1 MERYL
6 IKRLPGLLFLC
17 FLCTCVRAQAS
28 TEAGQVSGIVFVCPP
43 CNSACDELS
52 FAAAGTCPHCSMTL
66 VDCDSITQ
74 VDERRTVAF
83 YLQSGVEVL
92 DFAGPL
98 EVLTYA
104 GFEVFTVSKT
114 KAPIISQ
121 GVLKVIPDYSVKD
134 APSADIIAVFGGNG
148 FNTSQD
154 TAVTNW
160 IKRQQDVELYFSVC
174 TGALILAETGILD
187 GKTATTFHNA
197 LDALEENYPEVKVLR
212 NVRYVDNGNV
222 ISTAGISA
230 GIDGALHL
238 VAKLK
243 GYNAARATAYN
254 MEYDNW
260 RPNAGL
266 LLSEDD
272 PYRTIPPA
280 AELSEYVG
288 TYEHWRIPKLE
299 IRYNERD
306 LGLEAVYRGLRFP
319 LYYQSKDVFTDVGG
333 DTVSFERNEHGNIVG
348 YRHSYDS
355 DRVLIRL

>member
-1 MERYL
+1 MQ
-6 IKRLPGLLFLC
+6 RLLCLLFLT
-17 FLCTCVRAQAS
+17 LICTGGRAQTAL
-28 TEAGQVSGIVFVCPP
+28 EKPNALVFVCPP
-43 CNSACDELS
+43 CNSACDELT
-52 FAAAGTCPHCSMTL
+52 FDAPGTCPHCAMTL
-66 VDCDSITQ
+66 MDRDSVEVRPEDRT
-74 VDERRTVAF
+74 TVAF

-114 KAPIISQ
+114 KEPIISQ
-121 GVLKVIPDYSVKD
+121 GVLKVIPDYSVKN

-154 TAVTNW
+154 TTVTNW
-160 IKRQQDVELYFSVC
+160 IKNQQEVKLHFSVC
-174 TGALILAETGILD
+174 TGAMILAETGILD

-197 LDALEENYPEVKVLR
+197 LDALEENYPEVNVLR
-212 NVRYVDNGNV
+212 DVRYVDNGNV

-243 GYNAARATAYN
+243 GYNTARATAYN

-272 PYRTIPPA
+272 PYKSIPSA
-280 AELSEYVG
+280 IDLTEYVG
-288 TYEHWRIPKLE
+288 LYEHWSIPELD

-306 LGLEAVYRGLRFP
+306 LGLEVFYRDLRFP
-319 LYYQSKDVFTDVGG
+319 LYYQSKDVFTDVDG
-333 DTVSFERNEHGNIVG
+333 DTVTFVRNGDGKISG
-348 YRHSYDS
+348 YRHSHDS
-355 DRVLIRL
+355 DRVLVRF